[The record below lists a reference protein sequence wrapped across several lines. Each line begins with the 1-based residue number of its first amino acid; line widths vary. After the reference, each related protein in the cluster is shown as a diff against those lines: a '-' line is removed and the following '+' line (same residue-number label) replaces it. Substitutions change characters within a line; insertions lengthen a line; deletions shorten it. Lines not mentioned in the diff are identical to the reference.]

1 MAAHKQPD
9 PPAQNSKYSINV
21 DNSTIDKLVIGD
33 YNTLNDNRSGRS
45 RPSQESSATLKNLS
59 GDSDEDTVSWK
70 RDHQLQQSKNGFTQ
84 FGASYM

>member
-33 YNTLNDNRSGRS
+33 NNTLNDNRSGRS
-45 RPSQESSATLKNLS
+45 RPSQESSASRRLRRES
-59 GDSDEDTVSWK
+59 GSI
-70 RDHQLQQSKNGFTQ
+70 RL
-84 FGASYM
+84 